1 MSEHI
6 TVFTVHGVYLKVSVG
21 QNQLVFER
29 MNDYNLFKDRSQ
41 IVWSKVIL
49 IKHSF
54 VQAIRQIIFIIL
66 ILILLKKAVNF
77 GIKTNWLERDLNLQP
92 LD

>member
-6 TVFTVHGVYLKVSVG
+6 TVFTLHGVYLKVSVG

-29 MNDYNLFKDRSQ
+29 MNDYHLFKDHSQ
-41 IVWSKVIL
+41 KVWSKEIL

-54 VQAIRQIIFIIL
+54 VQAIRQSIFIIL
-66 ILILLKKAVNF
+66 IPILLKKAVNF
-77 GIKTNWLERDLNLQP
+77 GMNKRQIG
-92 LD
+92 